1 VCHLIYLF
9 SFLVIHANMQFFVV
23 LIFFSF
29 FFLVGIFNH
38 VKRIPMGKWQCPTCC
53 QKKNDPLKPISQL
66 DSISKR
72 ARTKTV
78 TGKSKTGI
86 QSSDMEKVSRIFGS
100 SIIAKKRSSSKG
112 KSVKLLE
119 KKPVSSQI
127 DVSCSTK
134 PSHRSLALLEGS
146 SSSVNVDDEK
156 KSNLSQMEPPPVDRK
171 STSPAKEISSH
182 SKVTNSEATDETPK
196 EKPDLSSNDVSP
208 EKQLVLAISAAK
220 MEHRKRKLKV
230 NDGNSEKKRR
240 TDKGKFRVNTSKK
253 RGSKAN
259 TSSPGNSKSH
269 QKHKSINNG
278 VSTAM
283 SKEDLGAKNLDLQSK
298 DEVSYIFLRE
308 CVYVILWY
316 SVPFQKRLCRYF
328 SFEH

>member
-1 VCHLIYLF
+1 
-9 SFLVIHANMQFFVV
+9 
-23 LIFFSF
+23 
-29 FFLVGIFNH
+29 
-38 VKRIPMGKWQCPTCC
+38 VKRIPMGKWQCPNCC
-53 QKKNDPLKPISQL
+53 QKIDPLKPISQL

-72 ARTKTV
+72 ARTKIV

-127 DVSCSTK
+127 DVLCNTK

-156 KSNLSQMEPPPVDRK
+156 KYNLSQMEPPVDRK
-171 STSPAKEISSH
+171 SASPAKEISSN
-182 SKVTNSEATDETPK
+182 SKVTNSEATDEAPK
-196 EKPDLSSNDVSP
+196 GNADLSSNDVSP
-208 EKQLVLAISAAK
+208 GKTLVLAISAATMK
-220 MEHRKRKLKV
+220 HRKRKQKV
-230 NDGNSEKKRR
+230 NDDNSEKKRR
-240 TDKGKFRVNTSKK
+240 TDKGKFRVSTSKK

-278 VSTAM
+278 VSTAL
-283 SKEDLGAKNLDLQSK
+283 SREDLGTKILDVHSKN
-298 DEVSYIFLRE
+298 EVSSI
-308 CVYVILWY
+308 
-316 SVPFQKRLCRYF
+316 SV
-328 SFEH
+328 

>member
-1 VCHLIYLF
+1 
-9 SFLVIHANMQFFVV
+9 MQFFVV
-23 LIFFSF
+23 LILIF

-53 QKKNDPLKPISQL
+53 QKIDPLKPISQL

-72 ARTKTV
+72 ARTKMV

-134 PSHRSLALLEGS
+134 PSLRSLSLLEGS

-156 KSNLSQMEPPPVDRK
+156 KSNLSQMEPPVDRK

-196 EKPDLSSNDVSP
+196 GKPDLSSNDASP
-208 EKQLVLAISAAK
+208 EKQLVLATSAAK
-220 MEHRKRKLKV
+220 MEHRKRKQKV
-230 NDGNSEKKRR
+230 NDDNSEKKRR
-240 TDKGKFRVNTSKK
+240 TDKGKFRVSTSKK

-278 VSTAM
+278 VSTAL

-298 DEVSYIFLRE
+298 DEVSYIFLCE
-308 CVYVILWY
+308 CVYVILWL
-316 SVPFQKRLCRYF
+316 SMPFQKRLCRYF